1 MAFFIMRELSS
12 DTLFYKGLAGL
23 IVGPIVIVLFVKY
36 IMVHNVPDLLKNVIY
51 FLLLIVIITQSRLIL
66 KSRKVFYDNKIM
78 QLKNYFNKQSE
89 NVQLTDIISVKKAF
103 SLQKEKN
110 RNMFKLT
117 YLKNS
122 KKHTIYFFKSLELP
136 FVDNHEDFIGL
147 DKIVK

>member
-1 MAFFIMRELSS
+1 
-12 DTLFYKGLAGL
+12 
-23 IVGPIVIVLFVKY
+23 
-36 IMVHNVPDLLKNVIY
+36 MVHNVPDLLKDFIY
-51 FLLLIVIITQSRLIL
+51 FLLLIVIITQGRLIL

-78 QLKNYFNKQSE
+78 QLKNYFTKQSE
-89 NVQLTDIISVKKAF
+89 DVRLTDIISVKKAF

-122 KKHTIYFFKSLELP
+122 KKHAIYFFKSLELP
-136 FVDNHEDFIGL
+136 FVDNLEGFIGL